1 MSNGQT
7 YRPVSGIVFA
17 GVVFALAVFTVATL
31 LFFGTV
37 EEILGALAWGT
48 FACSAAWLIFLRP
61 KLEIF
66 DEGVIVTN
74 PSTKISIG
82 WQAVD
87 YIETRYA
94 LTFVVGG
101 KKVAAWAATGPGR
114 YHSRNVHRSD
124 IVHYDIERAGMLRPS
139 DSPRAAS
146 GEAAILCRA
155 RLDSFIQ
162 NDSSKGLQGA
172 VKFNAVGVTV
182 LILSLIAGLAL
193 NVIHF

>member
-1 MSNGQT
+1 MRSAEE
-7 YRPVSGIVFA
+7 V
-17 GVVFALAVFTVATL
+17 LAS
-31 LFFGTV
+31 
-37 EEILGALAWGT
+37 LAWGT

-74 PSTKISIG
+74 PISKISIG

-87 YIETRYA
+87 YIDTRYA
-94 LTFVVGG
+94 LTFVVSG
-101 KKVAAWAATGPGR
+101 KKISVWAATGPGR
-114 YHSRNVHRSD
+114 YHSRNVHKTD
-124 IVHYDIERAGMLRPS
+124 VVHYKLEVGGMVRPS

-155 RLDSFIQ
+155 RLDDFIA
-162 NDSSKGLQGA
+162 NESSKGLQGA
-172 VKFNAVGVTV
+172 FKFNTVGVTV
-182 LILSLIAGLAL
+182 LLLSLVAGLVL